1 MAWGKR
7 EHGKHWKHWRD
18 LGPSRSA
25 TVSGPFGKRLCKLG
39 PARSE
44 APSGDQCDNRFTT
57 STPSTVQK
65 RAASTAVFT
74 RPLFVHMIR
83 ADKLCIPH
91 VRYCPSS
98 RVPEDHGLRL
108 SE

>member
-44 APSGDQCDNRFTT
+44 APSGDQCDTIHNVNSFHYTKTGCINRSVYAAAICAHDQNRQALHTT
-57 STPSTVQK
+57 C
-65 RAASTAVFT
+65 
-74 RPLFVHMIR
+74 PL
-83 ADKLCIPH
+83 
-91 VRYCPSS
+91 
-98 RVPEDHGLRL
+98 L
-108 SE
+108 SIEPRS